1 MTEPMSGQRS
11 AICLGVIASL
21 IGVLLWVSGVDAK
34 SSPAKSSSAPASTAA
49 KASACDYHSQPTITT
64 VQPVRAK
71 PGQKITING
80 KNFGTKECFHNVT
93 FGARSANEFAY
104 VNPTTLEVEFTATD
118 PKALTQPVVRKTT
131 YDLKPDWQLMEYS
144 CTDNNRNA
152 PGADGKPAEGI
163 VR

>member
-11 AICLGVIASL
+11 AICLGVIANL
-21 IGVLLWVSGVDAK
+21 IGVLIWVSAVDAK

-49 KASACDYHSQPTITT
+49 KAAACDYHSQPTITT
-64 VQPVRAK
+64 VKPDRAK

-104 VNPTTLEVEFTATD
+104 VSPTTLEVTV
-118 PKALTQPVVRKTT
+118 PNLQPGSVPVRIYTEAGTSQMNVEIQAK
-131 YDLKPDWQLMEYS
+131 
-144 CTDNNRNA
+144 
-152 PGADGKPAEGI
+152 
-163 VR
+163 